1 MYVDTCFGYPKNVGF
16 SYSFFFSWITLI
28 MITFQGYQPFYILNA
43 VFKRSCQCSSIEFLL
58 ILNKFYKTWMKCIY
72 ISVWN
77 RHSTGRSSCTCM
89 INASITG
96 LYLRKLLCLRLK
108 TVVRKML
115 SLPNSS
121 WTCVVLVITLRCSNS
136 DFSNLSNAR
145 VIIL

>member
-1 MYVDTCFGYPKNVGF
+1 MFWIPQKCWILIFV
-16 SYSFFFSWITLI
+16 FFSWITLI
-28 MITFQGYQPFYILNA
+28 MITFQGYQPFFYILNA

>member
-1 MYVDTCFGYPKNVGF
+1 MFWIPQKCWILIF
-16 SYSFFFSWITLI
+16 FFFSWITLI